1 MIALI
6 PILIMSVLFGMK
18 IGAIAGF
25 GISSAMSVINLISN
39 LPEFDLMK
47 AIVIAILTGIGG
59 GMYGW
64 LSDQRKFLLE
74 SERKFEEMIIKK
86 EEKVIKTTQKLTHL
100 VETLNDEIQMRRTV
114 VKSAASREARMAD
127 LKMVIKKLRHQLEEA
142 GVEPVADDPLNE

>member
-1 MIALI
+1 MAWKESPNRAIMIASIASIIIYLFFYAIFGINLGLTGKMIALI

-86 EEKVIKTTQKLTHL
+86 EEKVIRSHG
-100 VETLNDEIQMRRTV
+100 R
-114 VKSAASREARMAD
+114 
-127 LKMVIKKLRHQLEEA
+127 
-142 GVEPVADDPLNE
+142 